1 MEFIIQDISKLS
13 LAVKAF
19 LPHLE
24 RCKVFLINGQMGV
37 GKTTFVQE
45 LLTQMG
51 VEQLEGSPTYSL
63 INHYQ
68 SLNYGALYHLDLYR
82 LKKLEEAYD
91 IGLEDL
97 LKENAYLF
105 IEWPD
110 LILPLIETPYCEI
123 TFSLLENNGR
133 KIRLNMNSN
142 NQPLSSR
149 V

>member
-1 MEFIIQDISKLS
+1 MGLIDFNKMEFVIQDISKLP

-19 LPHLE
+19 LPHLDGY
-24 RCKVFLINGQMGV
+24 KIFLINGQMGV

-63 INHYQ
+63 INSYQ
-68 SLNYGALYHLDLYR
+68 TPNYGTVYHLDLYR

-91 IGLEDL
+91 IGLEEIID
-97 LKENAYLF
+97 ENAYLF

-110 LILPLIETPYCEI
+110 LILSLISEPYCEMNF
-123 TFSLLENNGR
+123 TLLENNVR
-133 KIRLNMNSN
+133 KLSLNFHE
-142 NQPLSSR
+142 
-149 V
+149 